1 MGQNLMLFK
10 NEPTIMKMTNWC
22 KYDPPW
28 GEKEKKPS
36 HMLAGSF
43 KNIVKWKEAL
53 QRQHTSN
60 LNRKKLIF

>member
-1 MGQNLMLFK
+1 M
-10 NEPTIMKMTNWC
+10 I
-22 KYDPPW
+22 PP
-28 GEKEKKPS
+28 EERKKKKPS